1 MAELLIVV
9 AIIIVLAG
17 VSFIAVQNHQRSLA
31 QLERN
36 TIAKEIFFAAQN
48 HLAMAESQG
57 YLEATDFGTEST
69 ADGDAG
75 KNIYYIVNSGTPT
88 AGTMLDLMLPFGSI
102 DETVRSGG
110 SYLIRY
116 QSDPA
121 IVLDVF
127 YATPNCTPQ
136 RFART
141 ITDGDYNEMLGYKAN
156 GMPSSGGV
164 VGYYGG
170 PEAALIGDY
179 DAIQAPEIIV
189 ENGDRLIVKVK
200 DTTGS
205 DVTAPDGD
213 GTLVKVDTYLELIIT
228 GEAATTG
235 TGEAMTSKTAKA
247 VILLKKPAGSSS
259 DTDQRVTG
267 PDDEGYYTVV
277 LDDITSSDMHFVNLN
292 EAVSNTAEDAT
303 IWFMADPNDATGTT
317 KTPFRPG
324 EDITVQAVAF
334 SNSTFTNIA
343 YSSARTTNSL
353 FADDVSETGIAEPLN
368 VNVGS
373 FRHLENL
380 DPRVSDLSQDFMPA
394 DSTEVLTA
402 TQIEDLDWAAFRSNI
417 ADVSDAYANADGV
430 MVCYTGKDPTTNAST
445 AAKTVA
451 GGYLP
456 VNPTYALE
464 YNGGIKAGKAAN
476 GDEPA
481 TNAKYHSITGVK
493 VGTAEEAYNGDAGLF
508 GSPTGVLTVNNL
520 ELIDF
525 DITGSGDAGAL
536 AGNLGN
542 GSNVTNVLAHN
553 SSAFEAEK
561 NKAATIIS
569 TDAGGSAGGLIGSMN
584 GTTVEKCAAALVVS
598 GKANAGGLVGVVGDT
613 NKSTV
618 QACYA
623 AGHTVDKKN
632 GTNVIGVWYGDVSD
646 DDNTYNI
653 TAIGSA
659 GGLIGSL
666 AAGSEVKNCY
676 STCSVSSTDSGENA
690 LAGGFVGN
698 GSSGTSGTI
707 ENCYATGLVHGATAG
722 AFAGKL
728 TANPKDC
735 KYFEIVNEIV
745 DETTGMISYLPPVPG
760 SETTTGIAALDESAK
775 TYNDFTGADGTWTD
789 AEAYD
794 ATLAQYYTVGD
805 GLKYNLK
812 SIPRLAGDAYT
823 ASGEGMPADFVAT
836 HYGDWPAPEIF
847 VINEKSGS

>member
-1 MAELLIVV
+1 MGYKKDSKRRIGGFTMAELLIVV
-9 AIIIVLAG
+9 AIITVLGG
-17 VSFIAVQNHQRSLA
+17 VGFIAVQNHQRSLEFT
-31 QLERN
+31 ERN
-36 TIAKEIFFAAQN
+36 AIAKEIFIAAQN
-48 HLAMAESQG
+48 HLTMAESQG
-57 YLEATDFGTEST
+57 YLSVDKDVEKTRIITSVHGSGFSDAT
-69 ADGDAG
+69 AGDAPAVPTTEG
-75 KNIYYIVNSGTPT
+75 ETPSGVTSN
-88 AGTMLDLMLPFGSI
+88 MLDLMLPMGSI
-102 DETVRSGG
+102 DETVRVGG
-110 SYLIRY
+110 SYIIRY
-116 QSDPA
+116 QVSPA
-121 IVLDVF
+121 QVLDVYF
-127 YATPNCTPQ
+127 WKENEEQSYNDLVSLDVD
-136 RFART
+136 ARKRHNP
-141 ITDGDYNEMLGYKAN
+141 II
-156 GMPSSGGV
+156 
-164 VGYYGG
+164 GYYGG
-170 PEAALIGDY
+170 VDEQSPAKFNIN
-179 DAIQAPEIIV
+179 APTIEV
-189 ENGDRLIVKVK
+189 ENAERLIVRVK
-200 DTTGS
+200 DTNYGAS
-205 DVTAPDGD
+205 IEGL
-213 GTLVKVDTYLELIIT
+213 TLKLIIT
-228 GEAATTG
+228 GESSNAQAAITLDG
-235 TGEAMTSKTAKA
+235 TEHK
-247 VILLKKPAGSSS
+247 
-259 DTDQRVTG
+259 RVTSDSG
-267 PDDEGYYTVV
+267 EHTVV
-277 LDDITSSDMHFVNLN
+277 LDDITS
-292 EAVSNTAEDAT
+292 APAEDVIKDSLHFSDLNLYADTTDDIVQFKRNAGDNAT
-303 IWFMADPNDATGTT
+303 KFI
-317 KTPFRPG
+317 PG
-324 EDITVQAVAF
+324 ENITVSAVAY
-334 SNSTFTNIA
+334 SNKELSNIA
-343 YSSARTTNSL
+343 YSSEWTTNSL
-353 FADDVSETGIAEPLN
+353 FEDVVEEPAEDEDSTATRN
-368 VNVGS
+368 AKISNI
-373 FRHLENL
+373 RHLENL
-380 DPRVSDLSQDFMPA
+380 DKDISNLGVVITNANQTVDLSWAEFRTNIVTNTNYDKA
-394 DSTEVLTA
+394 EDVIVYKCAKDS
-402 TQIEDLDWAAFRSNI
+402 S
-417 ADVSDAYANADGV
+417 
-430 MVCYTGKDPTTNAST
+430 
-445 AAKTVA
+445 KTVVGTA
-451 GGYLP
+451 PGTYYP
-456 VNPTYALE
+456 ISPDYALT
-464 YNGGIKAGKAAN
+464 YDGGIQEAVEASESQEAV
-476 GDEPA
+476 PA
-481 TNAKYHSITGVK
+481 RYHSITGIV
-493 VGTAEEAYNGDAGLF
+493 VNADDAGLF
-508 GSPTGVLTVNNL
+508 GAPEKPLAVSNL

-536 AGNLGN
+536 AGKLGK
-542 GSNVTNVLAHN
+542 GSSVTNVLAHN

-569 TDAGGSAGGLIGSMN
+569 TDADGSAGGLIGSMD
-584 GTTVEKCAAALVVS
+584 GTTVSKCAAALVVS

-676 STCSVSSTDSGENA
+676 STCSVSSTGSGENA

-760 SETTTGIAALDESAK
+760 SDTREGIAALDESAE
-775 TYNDFTGADGTWTD
+775 TYNAFVGESSDWTD

>member
-179 DAIQAPEIIV
+179 NAIQAPEIIV

-569 TDAGGSAGGLIGSMN
+569 TDADGSAGGLIGSMD
-584 GTTVEKCAAALVVS
+584 GTTVSKCAAALVVS
-598 GKANAGGLVGVVGDT
+598 GKDNAGGLVGSSDGGSVVG
-613 NKSTV
+613 
-618 QACYA
+618 CYA
-623 AGHTVDKKN
+623 GGHAQGNEKD
-632 GTNVIGVWYGDVSD
+632 GNVVGVWYGDVNEAG
-646 DDNTYNI
+646 NTYNV
-653 TAIGSA
+653 TATGTATGTA
-659 GGLIGSL
+659 GGLIG
-666 AAGSEVKNCY
+666 AMTGGSEVANCY
-676 STCSVSSTDSGENA
+676 STCSVKGAT
-690 LAGGFVGN
+690 AGGFVGK
-698 GSSGTSGTI
+698 GSSGSLS
-707 ENCYATGLVHGATAG
+707 NSYATGLVAGASSSSKIG
-722 AFAGKL
+722 AFAGEL
-728 TANPKDC
+728 TARATDC
-735 KYFEIVNEIV
+735 LYFEIVNERV
-745 DETTGMISYLPPVPG
+745 DAVTGMASYLPPAHG
-760 SETTTGIAALDESAK
+760 KETVTGVSALDESAE
-775 TYNDFTGADGTWTD
+775 TYNAFVGESSAWTD

-836 HYGDWPAPEIF
+836 HYGDWPVPEIF